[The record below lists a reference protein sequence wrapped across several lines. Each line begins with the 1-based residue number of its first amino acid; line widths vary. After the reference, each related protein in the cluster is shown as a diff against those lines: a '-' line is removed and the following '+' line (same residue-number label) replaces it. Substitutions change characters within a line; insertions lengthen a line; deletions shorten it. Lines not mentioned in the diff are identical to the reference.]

1 MTSRSPPVDVRLPRR
16 LGLTVARDVC
26 AMSATLPLRG
36 VSSIRVPGGV
46 ARATATRCSSLGRRG
61 FARRSSEAAAATPS
75 ARRARVAAASSADA
89 RASASGDADSD
100 ADGSTADPPTSRYAR
115 TCADPGAKPLP
126 DDVVGDADDPRPRGD
141 IRGVLW
147 ASSRVLAL
155 DAADP
160 GWWTFPPPTPTGA
173 WRTADWRSR
182 LPAHLHLPPAPP
194 QLLSVAPMMDYTT
207 PHFRVLCR
215 LLSRKT
221 WLYTEMEVDQTL
233 VHTDHPRLDRFL
245 DFPLDTHPSV
255 LQLGGSDPEA
265 LARATAV
272 AAPYGYDEINLNCG
286 CPSPKVAGKGSFGA
300 AMMLEPTL
308 VAECVAAMAENAGG
322 APVTV
327 KCRIGV
333 DDVDSYD
340 DLRRFVETVAPAL
353 PPAPGAGDRPFFAVH
368 ARKALLS
375 GLSPAENRTVPP
387 LRHEWVH
394 ALARD
399 YPDVGFALNGGVTT
413 LAEAAA
419 IARGDAAG
427 AAGAAAGALVGCM
440 VGRAAH
446 ADPWGLLATADTDVF
461 GEATNPCASRRELLS
476 RYAEYADAA
485 AGRHGVTKDGYAVPS
500 LRHLMHPLQNLF
512 LGEPN
517 AKRWRREVDEALKR
531 DGRNPDASVASVL
544 DATLGVL
551 SDETLDR
558 PPVRAATSEDGSF
571 AGARRTLGVAPRGRD
586 RAGAPRAVPVAR

>member
-1 MTSRSPPVDVRLPRR
+1 MV
-16 LGLTVARDVC
+16 
-26 AMSATLPLRG
+26 ATLPLRG

-46 ARATATRCSSLGRRG
+46 ARATATRCSSLDRRG
-61 FARRSSEAAAATPS
+61 FARRADAAAAAASDGRRANPS
-75 ARRARVAAASSADA
+75 RRARVAAASSGD
-89 RASASGDADSD
+89 ASANATSTDAN
-100 ADGSTADPPTSRYAR
+100 GSTVDPPTSRYAR
-115 TCADPGAKPLP
+115 TCADPGAKPP
-126 DDVVGDADDPRPRGD
+126 PEDVVGDPDDRRPRGD
-141 IRGVLW
+141 IRGVRW

-173 WRTADWRSR
+173 WRTADWRAR
-182 LPAHLHLPPAPP
+182 VPAHLHLPPAPP

-215 LLSRKT
+215 LLSRRT

-245 DFPLDTHPSV
+245 DFPLSTHPSV
-255 LQLGGSDPEA
+255 LQLGGSDPET

-333 DDVDSYD
+333 DDVDSYED
-340 DLRRFVETVAPAL
+340 ARRFVEVVAPAL
-353 PPAPGAGDRPFFAVH
+353 PPAPSAGGRPLFAVH
-368 ARKALLS
+368 ARKALLD

-399 YPDVGFALNGGVTT
+399 FPDVGFALNGGVTT

-419 IARGDAAG
+419 IARGDG
-427 AAGAAAGALVGCM
+427 AEAYEGREFGRADEGRELEALPRGALVGCM

-446 ADPWGLLATADTDVF
+446 ADPWGVLATADTDVF
-461 GEATNPCASRRELLS
+461 GEATNPRASRRELLA

-485 AGRHGVTKDGYAVPS
+485 AGRHGITKDGYAVPS
-500 LRHLMHPLQNLF
+500 LRHLMHPLQNVF
-512 LGEPN
+512 AGEPN
-517 AKRWRREVDEALKR
+517 AKRWRREVDETLKR
-531 DGRNPDASVASVL
+531 VGRDPSATVASVL

-551 SDETLDR
+551 SDETLDA
-558 PPVRAATSEDGSF
+558 PPKRAARSEDGSF
-571 AGARRTLGVAPRGRD
+571 ANARRTLGDAPRGRD
-586 RAGAPRAVPVAR
+586 RAGAPRADPAREAAR

>member
-1 MTSRSPPVDVRLPRR
+1 MRGPRR
-16 LGLTVARDVC
+16 
-26 AMSATLPLRG
+26 
-36 VSSIRVPGGV
+36 
-46 ARATATRCSSLGRRG
+46 
-61 FARRSSEAAAATPS
+61 EA
-75 ARRARVAAASSADA
+75 
-89 RASASGDADSD
+89 
-100 ADGSTADPPTSRYAR
+100 PPE
-115 TCADPGAKPLP
+115 
-126 DDVVGDADDPRPRGD
+126 DVVGDPDDRRPRGD
-141 IRGVLW
+141 IRGVRW

-173 WRTADWRSR
+173 WRTADWRAR
-182 LPAHLHLPPAPP
+182 VPAHLHLPPAPP

-215 LLSRKT
+215 LLSRRT

-245 DFPLDTHPSV
+245 DFPLSTHPSV
-255 LQLGGSDPEA
+255 LQLGGSDPET

-333 DDVDSYD
+333 DDVDSYED
-340 DLRRFVETVAPAL
+340 ARRFVEVVAPAL
-353 PPAPGAGDRPFFAVH
+353 PPAPSAGGRPLFAVH
-368 ARKALLS
+368 ARKALLD

-399 YPDVGFALNGGVTT
+399 FPDVGFALNGGVTT

-419 IARGDAAG
+419 IARGDG
-427 AAGAAAGALVGCM
+427 AEAYEGREFGRADEGRELEALPRGALVGCM

-446 ADPWGLLATADTDVF
+446 ADPWGVLATADTDVF
-461 GEATNPCASRRELLS
+461 GEATNPRASRRELLA

-485 AGRHGVTKDGYAVPS
+485 AGRHGITKDGYAVPS
-500 LRHLMHPLQNLF
+500 LRHLMHPLQNVF
-512 LGEPN
+512 AGEPN
-517 AKRWRREVDEALKR
+517 AKRWRREVDETLKR
-531 DGRNPDASVASVL
+531 VGRDPSATVASVL

-551 SDETLDR
+551 SDETLDA
-558 PPVRAATSEDGSF
+558 PPKRAARSEDGSF
-571 AGARRTLGVAPRGRD
+571 ANARRTLGDAPRGRD
-586 RAGAPRAVPVAR
+586 RAGAPRADPAREAAR